1 MNVAYYLAKKIR
13 FTKNQAFSSVIIKVG
28 IASVAIAVSVL
39 ILSFFVLYGFKNTI
53 KSKLFG
59 QTSHI
64 QISKITLNRSFEETS
79 MPNNLEREQKTRN
92 LPNIKS
98 INKIALKSVILKSE
112 DAIAGVVFKGIDKNY
127 DWSEFKENLI
137 AGRLPDFGK
146 DSVSKEIIVSQKIL
160 NDLDLKLND
169 DLLVYFIQNPP
180 RARKL
185 KIVGIYNTNVEE
197 LDQLYFY
204 GDINQV
210 RKINNWDEGQFG
222 HYEIYLKDISLIE
235 ETKESLLE
243 IFPQEYE
250 VLKVTEILPQFFDWF
265 KLLDRNIIL
274 VIFLI
279 LIVAGFNMISV
290 LLIMIMERTPM
301 VGLLKSI
308 GSTDGTIRSI
318 FLSNGGRITFK
329 GLIFGNLIA
338 FSLAFI
344 QSKFHIIKLDASN
357 YYMEYVPIEW
367 NGWVVLLVNISIF
380 LVILLITFIPAMI
393 IKKISPVQALKYKD

>member
-1 MNVAYYLAKKIR
+1 MNVAFYLAKKIR

-79 MPNNLEREQKTRN
+79 MPNNLEREQKTKN

-112 DAIAGVVFKGIDKNY
+112 EAIAGVVIKGVDEKY

-137 AGRLPDFGK
+137 QGRLPVLK
-146 DSVSKEIIVSQKIL
+146 TDSISQEILISEKIL

-169 DLLVYFIQNPP
+169 NLLVYFIQNPP

-204 GDINQV
+204 GDINLV
-210 RKINNWDEGQFG
+210 RKINNWQDGEFG
-222 HYEIYLKDISLIE
+222 HYEIFLNDISKIDI
-235 ETKESLLE
+235 TKEHLLNL
-243 IFPQEYE
+243 FPQEYD
-250 VLKVTEILPQFFDWF
+250 VLKVTEILPQFYDWF
-265 KLLDRNIIL
+265 KLLDRNIIM

-301 VGLLKSI
+301 IGLLKSL
-308 GSTDGTIRSI
+308 GSTDNTIKTI
-318 FLSNGGRITFK
+318 FLSNGGRITFI

-338 FSLAFI
+338 ILIAFL
-344 QSKFHIIKLDASN
+344 QDKFRIIKLDASN

-367 NGWVVLLVNISIF
+367 NWWVVFFVNISIF
-380 LVILLITFIPAMI
+380 MVILLITFIPALI